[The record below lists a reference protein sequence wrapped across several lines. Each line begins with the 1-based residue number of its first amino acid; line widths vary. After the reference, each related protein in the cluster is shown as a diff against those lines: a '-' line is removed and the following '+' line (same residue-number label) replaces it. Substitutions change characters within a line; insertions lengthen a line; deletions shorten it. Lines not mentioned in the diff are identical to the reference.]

1 MSLRDKAHFF
11 NLKVVSIIFVIC
23 DGIHV
28 FESLD
33 GKKIIIR
40 NYPCGTKIEINNQQL
55 LMQLLIYLK
64 KQHSFK
70 EICTKFSQ
78 MDNQELEKV
87 LNTLKKYG
95 ILTSSKEISK
105 TINVMLIGLGTTGSH
120 IANDLKNLSC
130 IDQLIVVDPDI
141 VDYSNIYRQ
150 DYLEKDVNKK
160 KIDVIKDRGNKSNK
174 IIGIDKDIKNYKDIT
189 EICKKYFI
197 NLIIQAGDIPSTREL
212 GKITEKAANIID
224 IPYIINSG
232 YVSDVVSLPEFYYP
246 NNDYDFNYKHET
258 NNEREI
264 FLQSNKKVPFRIA
277 ANVGHIVAQQVV
289 DYSLGKEPIKYRE
302 RGFFDMKKYE
312 WRVQKID

>member
-1 MSLRDKAHFF
+1 
-11 NLKVVSIIFVIC
+11 
-23 DGIHV
+23 
-28 FESLD
+28 
-33 GKKIIIR
+33 
-40 NYPCGTKIEINNQQL
+40 
-55 LMQLLIYLK
+55 
-64 KQHSFK
+64 
-70 EICTKFSQ
+70 
-78 MDNQELEKV
+78 
-87 LNTLKKYG
+87 
-95 ILTSSKEISK
+95 
-105 TINVMLIGLGTTGSH
+105 MLIGLGTTGSH

-130 IDQLIVVDPDI
+130 IDQFIVVDPDI